1 MKIKY
6 IQILG
11 NEEFG
16 RTSVIW
22 FPYKKISST
31 VFCYTGYYSAD
42 ILYVNNVSIYTE
54 SQISQDLDDDIYI
67 SSIKS
72 YQYEFT

>member
-11 NEEFG
+11 NKEYG

-22 FPYKKISST
+22 FPYMKIYST
-31 VFCYTGYYSAD
+31 VFCYTGYYSTD
-42 ILYVNNVSIYTE
+42 IIYVNNVSIYTE
-54 SQISQDLDDDIYI
+54 SQISWALDEMTFI
-67 SSIKS
+67 SVR
-72 YQYEFT
+72 